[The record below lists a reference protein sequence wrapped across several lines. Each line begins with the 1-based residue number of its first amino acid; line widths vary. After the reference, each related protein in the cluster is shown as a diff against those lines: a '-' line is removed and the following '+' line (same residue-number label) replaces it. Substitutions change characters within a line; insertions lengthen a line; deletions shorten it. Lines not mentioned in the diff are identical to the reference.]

1 MSAVLAIALLS
12 FKEGLRQRVLYG
24 VMLAAV
30 ILMSGGVLVSG
41 FFLRDVAKVILDFC
55 LATVT
60 LGGLTIPFFI
70 AIHMLARD
78 IERRT
83 VFTLLSRPI
92 SRVQYVIG
100 KFTGL
105 LLLTGLIMLLLSV
118 CLGLALQGG
127 EFLFGQRFF
136 VQVSWLSIASAL
148 FLSWLSIMILNA
160 FAVLWSTLTTSSFL
174 ATLLTLFSYVIGH
187 FVDDVVRFLQANTS
201 GVVVSW
207 SIRTTVEVAQYLFP
221 NLAAF
226 DLKQAAAH
234 GMAIPVVDVAILLA
248 YACAYIA
255 VLLALASM
263 FFNKRDLV

>member
-1 MSAVLAIALLS
+1 MNAVFAVAMLS

-24 VMLAAV
+24 VILAALL
-30 ILMSGGVLVSG
+30 LMTGGVLASG

-92 SRVQYVIG
+92 SRAQYIIG

-105 LLLTGLIMLLLSV
+105 LLLTGLIMVLLSV
-118 CLGLALQGG
+118 CLWLSLQGG
-127 EFLFGQRFF
+127 EFLFGKRFF
-136 VQVSWLSIASAL
+136 VQVSWWSIVAAL
-148 FLSWLSIMILNA
+148 FASWLSVMMLNG
-160 FAVLWSTLTTSSFL
+160 FAVLWSTVTTSSFL
-174 ATLLTLFSYVIGH
+174 ATLLTLFTYVIGH
-187 FVDDVVRFLQANTS
+187 FVDDVMRFLQSNVS
-201 GVVVSW
+201 GVVVSR
-207 SIRTTVEVAQYLFP
+207 SIRVTVDVAQYLFP

-226 DLKQAAAH
+226 DIKQAAAH
-234 GMAIPVVDVAILLA
+234 GMVIPVVDMVFLFA
-248 YACAYIA
+248 YAAAYITG
-255 VLLALASM
+255 LLALAGI
-263 FFNKRDLV
+263 FFSRRDLS